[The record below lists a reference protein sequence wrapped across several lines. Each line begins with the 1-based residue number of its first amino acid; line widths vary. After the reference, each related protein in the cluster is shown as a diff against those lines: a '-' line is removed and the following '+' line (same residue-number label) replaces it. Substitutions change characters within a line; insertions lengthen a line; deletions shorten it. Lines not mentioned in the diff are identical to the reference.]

1 MPISFMYDLNLIA
14 GVSSPS
20 TRHNIVS
27 SGRDEY
33 AEVNYQIA
41 SKRQLRPLNTYIDTS
56 DTDNHIQHITN
67 YQHNI
72 YTKPAQQEAKEY
84 LRKRQQR
91 PSLQHDRRI
100 EPPHQQS
107 SSTSRLKPE

>member
-41 SKRQLRPLNTYIDTS
+41 
-56 DTDNHIQHITN
+56 
-67 YQHNI
+67 
-72 YTKPAQQEAKEY
+72 
-84 LRKRQQR
+84 
-91 PSLQHDRRI
+91 
-100 EPPHQQS
+100 
-107 SSTSRLKPE
+107 